1 MENLI
6 ENLERLVNTHSQ
18 SFDKGEK
25 LNKQLK
31 LLQIYLKDL
40 YTDQKPINSA
50 NKHFIQYASPEFI
63 QILESFG
70 YSKSE
75 DLYIHSGSVPS
86 IPCEELFSKID
97 EFRHL
102 SFAEIV
108 EIVQAGKTPPGI
120 KEINEVPLGV
130 DCIKSSTSRPNK
142 PWQSFN

>member
-1 MENLI
+1 METLT

-40 YTDQKPINSA
+40 YTAQKPINST
-50 NKHFIQYASPEFI
+50 NKHFVQHASPEFI

-75 DLYIHSGSVPS
+75 DLYIHSGPIPS
-86 IPCEELFSKID
+86 TPCEDLLSKID

-120 KEINEVPLGV
+120 KQITEVPLGADSV
-130 DCIKSSTSRPNK
+130 KSSTERPNK
-142 PWQSFN
+142 PWQSNN